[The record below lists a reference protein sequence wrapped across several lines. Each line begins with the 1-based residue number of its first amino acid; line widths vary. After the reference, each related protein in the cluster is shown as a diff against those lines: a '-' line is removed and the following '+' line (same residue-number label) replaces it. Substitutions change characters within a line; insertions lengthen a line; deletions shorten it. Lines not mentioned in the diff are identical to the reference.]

1 MKHCTTI
8 QQTMRLIEL
17 GYAKPKSIFSVATD
31 TVIYTLTDLLQLL
44 PKETNSEGCR
54 WPFTLEYD
62 HRYERW
68 IASFHP
74 FSENG
79 IAHEAI
85 DAVYNLL
92 VNLKKEKHDE

>member
-1 MKHCTTI
+1 MKHSTTND
-8 QQTMRLIEL
+8 QTMKLIEL
-17 GYAKPKSIFSVATD
+17 GYRKPHSAFSVANDDVT
-31 TVIYTLTDLLQLL
+31 YTLTDLLMLI
-44 PKETNSEGCR
+44 PKETISEGCR

-92 VNLKKEKHDE
+92 VKQKERE